1 MVVTGPGRKRC
12 RGMENMLDGVNG
24 DRGVFTDKVQD
35 ALDAQKA
42 FAAHLGKNLGP
53 GDKGIPMQR
62 FVKGDAE

>member
-1 MVVTGPGRKRC
+1 
-12 RGMENMLDGVNG
+12 MENMLDGVNG